1 MLLVNALSDCVDND
15 EDSSFYMKSHPDQ
28 AVRRGSFSGQQSV
41 KSKKLGQVIVR
52 LLPILEIRPHM
63 ASTFIF
69 TYANETGFLI

>member
-52 LLPILEIRPHM
+52 LLPNLEIRPHM
-63 ASTFIF
+63 ASTFILRMQMKLAF
-69 TYANETGFLI
+69 